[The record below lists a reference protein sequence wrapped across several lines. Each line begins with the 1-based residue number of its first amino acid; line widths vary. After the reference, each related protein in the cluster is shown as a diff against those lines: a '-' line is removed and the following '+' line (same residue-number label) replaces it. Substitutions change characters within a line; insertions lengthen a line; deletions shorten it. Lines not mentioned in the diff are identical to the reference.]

1 MHIHLQNY
9 AFFTILLYS
18 ICLKNFFV
26 AVNLP
31 QCQQKE
37 GYAITNEQCKLNKRL
52 QG

>member
-9 AFFTILLYS
+9 VFFYHFVIFN
-18 ICLKNFFV
+18 KNFFV